1 MGRGTGT
8 ANIEDKLLQK
18 LINMI
23 ETVLHSILLDLRKAY
38 DALDRDRCLGI
49 LAGYGV
55 GPSTLQIMRKYWAW
69 IHMAAKVGGVTGPY
83 SRSTEGKTRGSP
95 FHPQYL
101 TWPLTLLSETG

>member
-1 MGRGTGT
+1 MGRVRSTST
-8 ANIEDKLLQK
+8 IEDKILQN
-18 LINMI
+18 LITIM
-23 ETVLHSILLDLRKAY
+23 ETVLHSILINLRKAY

-83 SRSTEGKTRGSP
+83 SRSTEGKIRGSP